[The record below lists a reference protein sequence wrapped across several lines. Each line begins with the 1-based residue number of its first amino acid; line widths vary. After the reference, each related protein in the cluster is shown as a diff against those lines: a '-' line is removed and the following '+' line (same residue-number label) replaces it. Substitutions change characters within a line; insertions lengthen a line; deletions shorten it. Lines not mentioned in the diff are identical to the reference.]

1 MKVDFV
7 MDINNYLVETLY
19 YLLLTM
25 RIYYFFNIL
34 GEVFS
39 KNLNINIKLKIHI

>member
-19 YLLLTM
+19 LLLLTM
-25 RIYYFFNIL
+25 MLYYFLLF
-34 GEVFS
+34 
-39 KNLNINIKLKIHI
+39 LKIEIY